1 MTGVTG
7 EYDDC
12 YCVDYGDTSDCGDCC
27 GDCVECV
34 DCVDYGDMSSY
45 EVSEPYDLV
54 SSPSSTALSLHL

>member
-1 MTGVTG
+1 MTVVMVNMMTG
-7 EYDDC
+7 

-27 GDCVECV
+27 GDCV

-45 EVSEPYDLV
+45 EVSVPYDLV

>member
-1 MTGVTG
+1 MLTVVTG

-12 YCVDYGDTSDCGDCC
+12 NRVDYGDTSDCGDCC
-27 GDCVECV
+27 G